1 MTTQQ
6 WPSKLKVSPDKTLLT
21 VEFEGGES
29 FELPAEMLRVMSPS
43 AEVQGHSPA
52 ERQTVP
58 GKRDVAIIAVHPV
71 GNYAV
76 KITFDDMVDV
86 LNGHELADLELG
98 ELTLL
103 ELATAY
109 FGRACEVEM
118 ILHRGEADGSVLR
131 NSSAYRFRTGE
142 LRDFKELCKA
152 KMKLGQTRVYWAQ
165 QDMEPNLA
173 NVLGFGDDDD

>member
-1 MTTQQ
+1 MPHKLSRLNRHRNITTTHVAEGLPEMDELQQ
-6 WPSKLKVSPDKTLLT
+6 
-21 VEFEGGES
+21 E
-29 FELPAEMLRVMSPS
+29 
-43 AEVQGHSPA
+43 
-52 ERQTVP
+52 
-58 GKRDVAIIAVHPV
+58 
-71 GNYAV
+71 
-76 KITFDDMVDV
+76 FDDMVDV